1 MGALEDLQNE
11 VAAKYTVAALTGSLP
26 EKPITAYHK
35 GKPCVMRGMVGRI
48 VGESEEDGS
57 WGEFNGFKA
66 FSIPLFA
73 TPHGTVY
80 RSGLGYLGDC
90 NEEQLKLL
98 AEYEQDA
105 KDKNLKLYAGKFD
118 PFV

>member
-1 MGALEDLQNE
+1 MDQLEDMQDEL
-11 VAAKYTVAALTGSLP
+11 AAKVSVAALTGKLP
-26 EKPITAYHK
+26 KIPLSGYYV
-35 GKPCVMRGMVGRI
+35 GKPCVMQNQIVGRI
-48 VGESEEDGS
+48 VGESDQGS
-57 WGEFNGFKA
+57 WGVIYGFKA
-66 FSIPLFA
+66 YSVPVFGS
-73 TPHGTVY
+73 PHGTLTECGV
-80 RSGLGYLGDC
+80 GYLGDC